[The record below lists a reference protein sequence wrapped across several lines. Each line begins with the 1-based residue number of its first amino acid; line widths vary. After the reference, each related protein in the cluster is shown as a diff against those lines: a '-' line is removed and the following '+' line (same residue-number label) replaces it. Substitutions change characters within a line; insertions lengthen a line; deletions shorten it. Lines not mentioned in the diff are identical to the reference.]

1 MLPRFNCDLF
11 SGQLV
16 TGNSQNTRTQA
27 EPLLNNP
34 RINPE
39 SQVTPDELFPCGS
52 DGSYRCSFDDF
63 LGRRRRGANH
73 AHKAHKA
80 QKKGDLIYFYNFID
94 VKILFGEQQWVTGFH
109 CV

>member
-16 TGNSQNTRTQA
+16 TGNSQNTRT
-27 EPLLNNP
+27 LDNTRL
-34 RINPE
+34 NPE
-39 SQVTPDELFPCGS
+39 SQVTPDELFPCGT
-52 DGSYRCSFDDF
+52 DGSFRCSFDDF

-80 QKKGDLIYFYNFID
+80 QKKGD
-94 VKILFGEQQWVTGFH
+94 
-109 CV
+109 

>member
-1 MLPRFNCDLF
+1 MLPKFNCDLF

-27 EPLLNNP
+27 EPILDD
-34 RINPE
+34 PE
-39 SQVTPDELFPCGS
+39 KSQVTPDDFFPCGT
-52 DGSYRCSFDDF
+52 DGLTSCSFDDF
-63 LGRRRRGANH
+63 LRRRRRGANH

-80 QKKGDLIYFYNFID
+80 QKKGDLIYFYNFIY

>member
-11 SGQLV
+11 SAQLA
-16 TGNSQNTRTQA
+16 TGNSQNIRTLDNTR
-27 EPLLNNP
+27 L
-34 RINPE
+34 NPE
-39 SQVTPDELFPCGS
+39 SQVTPDELFPCGT
-52 DGSYRCSFDDF
+52 DGSFRCSFDDF

-73 AHKAHKA
+73 AHKALKA

>member
-1 MLPRFNCDLF
+1 MLPRFNYDLF

-27 EPLLNNP
+27 EPLLENP
-34 RINPE
+34 RLNPE
-39 SQVTPDELFPCGS
+39 GQVTPDDLFPCFP
-52 DGSYRCSFDDF
+52 RCSFDDF
-63 LGRRRRGANH
+63 LRRRRRGANH
-73 AHKAHKA
+73 AHKALKA

>member
-1 MLPRFNCDLF
+1 MLPRFNYDLF

-27 EPLLNNP
+27 EPS
-34 RINPE
+34 IDSPE
-39 SQVTPDELFPCGS
+39 SQVTPDDFFPCGT
-52 DGSYRCSFDDF
+52 DGLTSCSIDDI